1 MANRDRPKKEFGGVF
16 SRLQDVLAPT
26 KLVVD
31 KKTIEKS
38 WKLMVTRQACEKI
51 QETVLLNFY
60 GNENFHRTFFPF
72 LL

>member
-38 WKLMVTRQACEKI
+38 WKLMDKVVKYRQ
-51 QETVLLNFY
+51 LP
-60 GNENFHRTFFPF
+60 GGFPF
-72 LL
+72 SALQRLWFKSY